1 MKNKTIVQSR
11 KQAIELLAEQMENEF
26 GVLDGY
32 EKYPT
37 KKDWAATE
45 MAALPKC
52 DFCDDVAAYDA
63 KVKNH
68 SSWAY
73 FCEKHFI
80 SHSHQKLGLGLGQKL
95 VLIEG
100 N

>member
-11 KQAIELLAEQMENEF
+11 KQAIELLAKQMENEF

-37 KKDWAATE
+37 KKDWTVAE
-45 MAALPKC
+45 MATLPKC
-52 DFCDDVAAYDA
+52 DFCADVAKYDA
-63 KVKNH
+63 ASK
-68 SSWAY
+68 SGSWAY
-73 FCEKHFI
+73 FCEEHFVI
-80 SHSHQKLGLGLGQKL
+80 HTHQKLGLGLGQKL